1 MQQTLL
7 AIRTHMAFLITVSAI
22 LTTLIGITGCGK
34 SGGGGPVIAKPEG
47 TYKNGYFIDSP
58 VEGLQY
64 KTPSWSGLTD
74 SQGTFYYQDGEEITF
89 SLGTVILGQTQAKGI
104 ITPVDLDSANPTTSS
119 TKVINIARLLITLD
133 QDDNPDNGITITQ
146 SVRDAL
152 NGINIDLTNPN
163 IDNSAGIQEM
173 FKRLN
178 GLGIYP
184 EEVTGLVPADD
195 AQNHLENTLSQIA
208 AEEIDAEEASNNM
221 QLQAIIINGLP
232 YSNSSVIMIQ
242 GQSLNLQ
249 GSGLGGKA
257 PYTYSWQ
264 INNEKPFSSKK
275 DPENLPFR
283 TQGSYILTLTVTDS
297 TGDSK
302 IDTCRITVFGP
313 ETQAGPLPNDN
324 FPIAS
329 MISPSVGAT
338 FNVGS
343 TVNFQATI
351 YNGNVPLYYAWCPGA
366 SGNSYIPQNENV
378 VCVSPRTY
386 LITQSILL
394 SVPGTYDDIVMAV
407 KDTGIDGKTP
417 NEAAASVE
425 INVK

>member
-1 MQQTLL
+1 MHYPPL
-7 AIRTHMAFLITVSAI
+7 AIRDRLVLFMAMSLSI
-22 LTTLIGITGCGK
+22 LFGVIGCG
-34 SGGGGPVIAKPEG
+34 GGGGPTIAKPEG
-47 TYKNGYFIDSP
+47 TYNTGYFIDSP

-64 KTPSWSGLTD
+64 TTPTWSGLTD

-89 SLGTVILGQTQAKGI
+89 SLGTVVLGQTLAKGI
-104 ITPVDLDSANPTTSS
+104 ITPVDLDSTNPTTSS

-133 QDDNPDNGITITQ
+133 QDGNPDNGITITQ

-163 IDNSAGIQEM
+163 IDSSAGIQEM
-173 FKRLN
+173 FTRLN
-178 GLGIYP
+178 GLGIYS
-184 EEVTGLVPADD
+184 EEVTELVPADV

-208 AEEIDAEEASNNM
+208 TEEVTAEEASNNM
-221 QLQAIIINGLP
+221 PLKATIINGLP

-249 GSGLGGKA
+249 GSGSGGKP

-264 INNEKPFSSKK
+264 INNEKPFSSNQ
-275 DPENLPFR
+275 DPGNHTFS

-302 IDTCRITVFGP
+302 IDVCHITVFGP
-313 ETQAGPLPNDN
+313 ETQASPLPNDN
-324 FPIAS
+324 FPIVS
-329 MISPSVGAT
+329 MISPSGGAT

-351 YNGNVPLYYAWCPGA
+351 YNGNVPLYYAWSPGS
-366 SGNSYIPQNENV
+366 SGNSSIPQNENV

-394 SVPGTYDDIVMAV
+394 SVPGTYEDIVMAV

-417 NEAAASVE
+417 NKAAASVE